1 MKLNQDNIRDLQKV
15 LEEQLI
21 FFKEFCEDNE
31 LTFFL
36 AYGSCLGAIR
46 EHGFIPWDDDV
57 DILMPPKDYF
67 RLLELWPPQTSIG
80 KYTLC
85 STTKDYID
93 HHLSVTLRNDE
104 TTYINRSD
112 MNDDTN
118 HGVMIEIGTY
128 TYTPSRKLEEYIQD
142 LQAALYLIFRAQRVP
157 NSGSKKQ
164 KTVVKLL
171 LSLVRSDNSRY
182 RVWKYFEKA
191 VYNKIPKSAKY
202 VRFLGQFHTFS
213 KYYPLR
219 VFERAI
225 FVPFESTEMPVPVGY
240 DEYLTIAYG
249 DYMKRPPEEERIP
262 IHEVEFIDCK
272 NSYTTYRGVK
282 YLIGNEDK

>member
-1 MKLNQDNIRDLQKV
+1 MKLNQDDIRDLQKV
-15 LEEQLI
+15 LEEQLV
-21 FFKEFCEDNE
+21 FFKKFCKDNE

-36 AYGSCLGAIR
+36 AYGTCLGAIR

-104 TTYINRSD
+104 TTYISQGD
-112 MNDDTN
+112 INDDTN

-128 TYTPSRKLEEYIQD
+128 TYTPARKLGELVQD
-142 LQAALYLIFRAQRVP
+142 VEAALYLIFRAQRVP

-164 KTVVKLL
+164 KAVVKFL
-171 LSLVRSDNSRY
+171 LSVVRSEAGRY
-182 RVWKYFEKA
+182 RVWKHFEKA
-191 VYNKIPKSAKY
+191 VYNRKPKNAEY

-219 VFERAI
+219 VFEKAV

-240 DEYLTIAYG
+240 DEYLKIAYG
-249 DYMKRPPEEERIP
+249 DYMQRPPEENRIP
-262 IHEVEFIDCK
+262 MHEVEFIDC
-272 NSYTTYRGVK
+272 NRSYKEYRGIK
-282 YLIGNEDK
+282 YLVDNGD